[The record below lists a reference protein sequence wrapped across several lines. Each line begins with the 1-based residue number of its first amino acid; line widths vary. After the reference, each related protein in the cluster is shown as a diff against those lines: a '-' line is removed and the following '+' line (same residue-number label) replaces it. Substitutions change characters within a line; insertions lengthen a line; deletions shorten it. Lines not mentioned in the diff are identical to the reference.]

1 MWKYVVTRA
10 VHSVLVVI
18 AASMIVF
25 ALSHLT
31 GDPTPLMLPAD
42 ATPEM
47 IARYRTLM
55 GFDRPV
61 HVQYWSFIK
70 GVLTGNFGRSFMQGE
85 DALQLVL
92 ARLPASL
99 KLTLVSL
106 GVSLLIAVPAG
117 VVAAIGRGSWY
128 DQLSRVVALLGQCL
142 PNFYVGI
149 LLILF
154 FSVRLNWLPPTGGTD
169 WKGMILPGL
178 TLGMYAAAE
187 TMRFLRSSMLEVL
200 GQAYIRTARCKGLHE
215 FVVIVK
221 HALRNASLATVTVV
235 GMQIGVLM
243 GRAVVTETVFAY
255 PGMGLLAVNAI
266 AHRDFLVIQAFVIV
280 MAVIVVSLNFLV
292 DLLYGVLDPRI
303 RHE

>member
-1 MWKYVVTRA
+1 RPPMSSLSPYTTLFRSHEGAPLSPRTGGARMWKYIATRA

-106 GVSLLIAVPAG
+106 
-117 VVAAIGRGSWY
+117 
-128 DQLSRVVALLGQCL
+128 
-142 PNFYVGI
+142 
-149 LLILF
+149 
-154 FSVRLNWLPPTGGTD
+154 
-169 WKGMILPGL
+169 
-178 TLGMYAAAE
+178 
-187 TMRFLRSSMLEVL
+187 
-200 GQAYIRTARCKGLHE
+200 
-215 FVVIVK
+215 
-221 HALRNASLATVTVV
+221 
-235 GMQIGVLM
+235 
-243 GRAVVTETVFAY
+243 
-255 PGMGLLAVNAI
+255 
-266 AHRDFLVIQAFVIV
+266 
-280 MAVIVVSLNFLV
+280 
-292 DLLYGVLDPRI
+292 
-303 RHE
+303 